1 VIGGWL
7 NWMILRVFSNF
18 GDSVSLLKK
27 MQGCWA
33 GTGEGVSDVTAQIT
47 MRIKQAIKQVS

>member
-1 VIGGWL
+1 MRGGWL